1 MRFIRPKNLNKNH
14 LILDIRPQDEYI
26 KEHLVLPHI
35 HEDFDLLPDIDELIE
50 KYNFDNTK
58 TINILCSSGGGKAEA
73 MAAILQENGIN
84 NIAIILGGMDG
95 VKYDN
100 LPTTVH

>member
-26 KEHLVLPHI
+26 KEHLALPHI
-35 HEDFDLLPDIDELIE
+35 HEDFDTLPKIE
-50 KYNFDNTK
+50 DVIKKYDFNNTE
-58 TINILCSSGGGKAEA
+58 TINILCSSGAGKAEA
-73 MAAILQENGIN
+73 MANLLQEKGID

-100 LPTTVH
+100 LPTTCH

>member
-1 MRFIRPKNLNKNH
+1 MHYIRPKMLTENH
-14 LILDIRPQDEYI
+14 LIIDIRPQDEYI

-35 HEDFDLLPDIDELIE
+35 HEDFDSLPKIDDLIK
-50 KYNFDNTK
+50 KYDLGNSK

-73 MAAILQENGIN
+73 MAALLKENGIDN
-84 NIAIILGGMDG
+84 FAIVLGCMDG

-100 LPTTVH
+100 LPTTEH